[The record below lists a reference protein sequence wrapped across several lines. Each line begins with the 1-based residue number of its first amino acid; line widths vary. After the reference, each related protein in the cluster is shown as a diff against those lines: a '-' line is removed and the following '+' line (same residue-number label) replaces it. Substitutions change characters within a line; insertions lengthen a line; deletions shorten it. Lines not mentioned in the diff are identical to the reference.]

1 MICEKILKTIK
12 NGLTITTST
21 NGIFFALKA
30 ANVKP
35 PKAPLDAVGIM
46 KLAGGI
52 VEEYW

>member
-1 MICEKILKTIK
+1 MMVKKPS
-12 NGLTITTST
+12 IT
-21 NGIFFALKA
+21 GIFFTLKV

-35 PKAPLDAVGIM
+35 PKVFLGAVGIM